1 MGMKKI
7 ILALCVG
14 VAVIFC
20 ACAAKNVDKRE
31 AEILDTSVFQYKPIE
46 DTVVIAEDIDL
57 STITEEP
64 ENTILAMIGE
74 GVVYSRTEEDKDGT
88 IPCTF
93 YLYLFESKD
102 TIELGTIYN
111 WSYGMGEI
119 LVNNRLYIPRV
130 CQLSPKEQA
139 SSWIIELD
147 LEERAMS
154 VISKA
159 KNRES
164 LYSRNM
170 QGFGKHL
177 ILQQTEKEFQQLI
190 AYDTE
195 TKELIGLKK
204 YKHDS
209 QNSMGEWISAFDVG
223 SDSLSVLVK
232 SMDESGREEYRI
244 EVYDSEIKMVE
255 TIDVTDMTEWRQGA
269 FDFEYEGGYLIYS
282 DINHSGLI
290 GKIEDQ
296 ELDVIRSFESTSFYL
311 MSETSEC
318 IQYKMWLN
326 QQEKMLY
333 RFDMLN
339 GVLGKAELSSG
350 YSEEIFLSVK
360 RYSENIIILHEKL
373 FNQNEGDEYRYILV
387 EELDFLTV
395 E

>member
-1 MGMKKI
+1 MKKVI
-7 ILALCVG
+7 ITLCVG
-14 VAVIFC
+14 IIMLLC
-20 ACAAKNVDKRE
+20 ACSKGHEENEAKILEFAA
-31 AEILDTSVFQYKPIE
+31 FQYKPVDDNTLSAKNIELSSIMKNPE
-46 DTVVIAEDIDL
+46 DTVLA
-57 STITEEP
+57 ITD
-64 ENTILAMIGE
+64 E
-74 GVVYSRTEEDKDGT
+74 GVVYSHADETENGAT
-88 IPCTF
+88 PCTF
-93 YLYLFESKD
+93 NMYLFESKD

-147 LEERAMS
+147 LEEREMS

-318 IQYKMWLN
+318 VQYKMWLN

-339 GVLGKAELSSG
+339 GVLGKAELNRG
-350 YSEEIFLSVK
+350 YSEDIFLSAK
-360 RYSENIIILHEKL
+360 RYSEDVIILHEKL